1 MVLDQ
6 VDIKRVEFEAVKNK
20 DILDKVRE
28 ILNKEW
34 IDDTKV

>member
-28 ILNKEW
+28 ILNKE
-34 IDDTKV
+34 